1 MRYEELKQR
10 SPRETVEHF
19 VQWVSRDLGLHD
31 EPEIEFS
38 AHKKNATD
46 HNTGWYNPDTNT
58 IWVYT
63 GNRNLI
69 DILRTVAHELR
80 HRLQGQDDRIDADGT
95 YPGHPLEQE
104 ADAYAGYIVKVY
116 GAKHPQIM
124 E

>member
-1 MRYEELKQR
+1 MRYEEIKQR
-10 SPRETVEHF
+10 DPKQTVEHF
-19 VQWVSRDLGLHD
+19 VQFVARDLGLRD

-38 AHKKNATD
+38 AKKKNESD
-46 HNTGWYNPDTNT
+46 HNTGWYSPDTNT

-80 HRLQGQDDRIDADGT
+80 HRMQGQDDRIDSDGT

-116 GAKHPQIM
+116 GEKYPHIM
-124 E
+124 Q

>member
-1 MRYEELKQR
+1 MRYEEIKQR
-10 SPRETVEHF
+10 SPEETVKHF
-19 VQWVSRDLGLHD
+19 VQFVARNLGLHD

-38 AHKKNATD
+38 AKKKNETD
-46 HNTGWYNPDTNT
+46 HNTGWYSQETNT

-80 HRLQGQDDRIDADGT
+80 HRLQGQDDRIDDEGT

-116 GAKHPQIM
+116 GEKYPHIM
-124 E
+124 Q